1 MPATTARPE
10 AREQQ
15 SRERHLSIREQ
26 MQARQETLEAQK
38 RPRSYWGM
46 VGYHLRH
53 DRLTIVAF
61 GVLALLALL
70 SYSAPL
76 ITTHVLHQDPNR
88 IDLLKTY
95 APPNAENWLGS
106 DELGRDQLAR
116 LLHGGRISL
125 TIGFSGALL
134 TMTIGVLVGAV
145 AGFFGGWVDDLI
157 MWFINTM
164 SSIPFLLFLLIIT
177 LLFKPKWYVLSI
189 FIAVNG
195 WMGTS
200 RMVRGEV
207 LSVRE
212 RDYVLAARALGV
224 PTGKIILRHIL
235 PNVIPIVIIMTM
247 MAIGGLILVE
257 TALSFLGLGVQPPT
271 ATWGNMLTKAQG
283 NFTLGPHLVI
293 YPGLL
298 ITVTVLCLYLIGD
311 GLRDALDPM
320 MRGR

>member
-1 MPATTARPE
+1 
-10 AREQQ
+10 
-15 SRERHLSIREQ
+15 
-26 MQARQETLEAQK
+26 
-38 RPRSYWGM
+38 M
-46 VGYHLRH
+46 VWYHVRH

-61 GVLALLALL
+61 SVLALLAVLCFG
-70 SYSAPL
+70 APL
-76 ITTHVLHQDPNR
+76 ISTYVLHADPNR
-88 IDLLKTY
+88 IDLLQTY
-95 APPNAENWLGS
+95 EPPSKEHWLGT

-116 LLHGGRISL
+116 LLYGGRISL
-125 TIGFSGALL
+125 TIGFTGAFL
-134 TMTIGVLVGAV
+134 TMTIGVTIGAL
-145 AGFFGGWVDDLI
+145 AGFFGRWVDDVI

-164 SSIPFLLFLLIIT
+164 SSIPFLLLLLIIT
-177 LLFKPKWYVLSI
+177 LLFKPTWYVLSF
-189 FIAVNG
+189 FIAANG

-207 LSVRE
+207 FSVRE

-224 PTGKIILRHIL
+224 PTRKIILRHVL
-235 PNVIPIVIIMTM
+235 PNVIPIVIVMTM

-293 YPGLL
+293 FPGLL